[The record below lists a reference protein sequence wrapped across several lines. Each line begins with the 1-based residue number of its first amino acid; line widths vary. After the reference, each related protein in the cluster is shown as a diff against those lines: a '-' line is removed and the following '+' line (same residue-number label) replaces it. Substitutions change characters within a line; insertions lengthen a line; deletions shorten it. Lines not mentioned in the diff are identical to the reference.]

1 MTWYRNGVRL
11 RPSRR
16 LYATLDNDG
25 YVELLITNI
34 DQSDAGV
41 YKCIASNAVGKVE
54 SVCKVFIKASDE
66 GVSNTSNIPIIR
78 EPNMP
83 YSKEPLFT
91 KKPRS
96 FDAYEGD
103 TVIIDCE
110 VIGDPKP
117 EVVWL
122 RDFLKVSP
130 QQVVILISK
139 IITRNKC
146 IHQTYLTK

>member
-1 MTWYRNGVRL
+1 MIEKNILSSGVTWYRNGVRL

-16 LYATLDNDG
+16 LLATLDNDG
-25 YVELLITNI
+25 FVELLISNTE
-34 DQSDAGV
+34 QSDAGV
-41 YKCIASNAVGKVE
+41 YKCVASNAVGRVE
-54 SVCKVFIKASDE
+54 STCKVVVNAIEDESHEAS
-66 GVSNTSNIPIIR
+66 IPIIR
-78 EPNMP
+78 EPSMP

-103 TVIIDCE
+103 TVIMDCE

-122 RDFLKVSP
+122 RDFLKVS
-130 QQVVILISK
+130 
-139 IITRNKC
+139 NK
-146 IHQTYLTK
+146 

>member
-1 MTWYRNGVRL
+1 M
-11 RPSRR
+11 
-16 LYATLDNDG
+16 ATLDNDG
-25 YVELLITNI
+25 FVELLLSKTE
-34 DQSDAGV
+34 QSDAGV
-41 YKCIASNAVGKVE
+41 YKCVASNAVGRVE
-54 SVCKVFIKASDE
+54 STCKVIVTAVGDE
-66 GVSNTSNIPIIR
+66 SNAAGIPTIH

-103 TVIIDCE
+103 TVIMNCE

-122 RDFLKVSP
+122 RDFLKVS
-130 QQVVILISK
+130 
-139 IITRNKC
+139 
-146 IHQTYLTK
+146 